1 MIRNVLL
8 ATCALAL
15 AAPASAPAQQ
25 EQPPAGGEPK
35 DFRLPEPET
44 LRLENGMRVT
54 LVPYG
59 VLPKVT
65 TTLVVRVG
73 NVDEAASQVWLADLT
88 GDLMEEGTTTRTAEE
103 VAQAAASMGGG
114 LSIGVGLDQT
124 TVGLD
129 VLSEFGPDAVRLLAE
144 VTRHPRLPA
153 SEIDRL
159 KTDRIRQLSIAQQQP
174 QQMALARFRQVLY
187 GDHPY
192 GRLFPTEE
200 MLRRYTIEQVQR
212 FHGEQFGAARAHLYV
227 VGRFDGGAMKAAARQ
242 AFGDWGAGT
251 PPTTNVPSPQT
262 ARKVHLIDRPGA
274 AQSTVYL
281 GLPVIDP
288 SHDDYVPLFVTNA
301 LLGGSFASRITSNIR
316 EDKGYTYSP
325 FSQISTRY
333 RDAYWVEVADVTTA
347 VTGASLQE
355 IFGEIDRLQQEPP
368 GADELEGI
376 QNYVAGT
383 FVLQNSSRGGIIGQ
397 LAFLDLHG
405 LTQSYLTNFV
415 RNVYAVTPD
424 EVRRITGSYLDDERM
439 TIVVAGDRE
448 QILDQIREFGEIV
461 EPAVP

>member
-1 MIRNVLL
+1 MIRNALL
-8 ATCALAL
+8 AASVLAL
-15 AAPASAPAQQ
+15 AVPGTTPAQQ
-25 EQPPAGGEPK
+25 EEPPAGGEPK

-44 LRLENGMRVT
+44 IRFDNGMRVT

-73 NVDEAASQVWLADLT
+73 NIDETADQVWLADLT
-88 GDLMEEGTTTRTAEE
+88 GDLMEEGTTSRTAEE

-114 LSIGVGLDQT
+114 LNVGVGMDQT
-124 TVGLD
+124 TVSLD
-129 VLSEFGPDAVRLLAE
+129 VLTEFGPDAVRLIAE
-144 VTRHPRLPA
+144 VVRQPRLPA

-159 KTDRIRQLSIAQQQP
+159 KNDRIRQLSIAQQQP
-174 QQMALARFRQVLY
+174 QQMALARFRAVLY

-192 GRLFPTEE
+192 GRVFPTEE
-200 MLRRYTIEQVQR
+200 MIRSYTIEQVR
-212 FHGEQFGAARAHLYV
+212 KFHGDQFGAARAHLYV
-227 VGRFDGGAMKAAARQ
+227 VGRFDAGAMKAAARQ
-242 AFGDWGAGT
+242 AFADWATGA
-251 PPTTNVPSPQT
+251 PPASNVPSPES
-262 ARKVHLIDRPGA
+262 ARKIHLINRPGA
-274 AQSTVYL
+274 AQSTLYI

-288 SHDDYVPLFVTNA
+288 SHVDYVPLFVTNA

-325 FSQISTRY
+325 FSQISTRR
-333 RDAYWVEVADVTTA
+333 RDGYWVEVADVTTA
-347 VTGASLQE
+347 VTGPSLEE
-355 IFGEIDRLQQEPP
+355 IFGEIERLQQEPP
-368 GADELEGI
+368 SAPELEGI

-415 RNVYAVTPD
+415 RNVYAVTPE
-424 EVRRITGSYLDDERM
+424 EVRRITASYLDDDRM

-448 QILDQIREFGEIV
+448 QIVEQIQPFGEIV
-461 EPAVP
+461 EPAMP

>member
-1 MIRNVLL
+1 MIRNAIV
-8 ATCALAL
+8 AACALAL
-15 AAPASAPAQQ
+15 AAPAGALAQN

-44 LRLENGMRVT
+44 VRFENGMRVT

-65 TTLVVRVG
+65 STLVVRAG
-73 NVDEAASQVWLADLT
+73 NIDEAPDQVWLADLT
-88 GDLMEEGTTTRTAEE
+88 GDLMQEGTTTRTAEE

-114 LSIGVGLDQT
+114 LNVGVGMDQT
-124 TVGLD
+124 TVSLD
-129 VLSEFGPDAVRLLAE
+129 VLSEFGPDAVRLIAE

-153 SEIDRL
+153 SEIERL
-159 KTDRIRQLSIAQQQP
+159 KTDRVRQLSIARQQP
-174 QQMALARFRQVLY
+174 QQMALERFRRALY

-192 GRLFPTEE
+192 GRVFPAEA
-200 MLRRYTIEQVQR
+200 MLRGYTIEQVRR

-227 VGRFDGGAMKAAARQ
+227 VGRFDAGAMKAAARQ
-242 AFGDWGAGT
+242 AFGDWEAGT
-251 PPTTNVPSPQT
+251 APTTKVPTPQS
-262 ARKVHLIDRPGA
+262 ARKIHLIDRPGA

-288 SHDDYVPLFVTNA
+288 SHDDYVRLFVTNA
-301 LLGGSFASRITSNIR
+301 LLGGSFASRITANIR

-325 FSQISTRY
+325 FSQVSTRY

-368 GADELEGI
+368 AAPELEGI

-405 LTQSYLTNFV
+405 LTQAYLTNFV
-415 RNVYAVTPD
+415 RNVYAVTPED
-424 EVRRITGSYLDDERM
+424 VRRITSSYLDDDRM

-448 QILDQIREFGEIV
+448 QIADQIREFGEIV
-461 EPAVP
+461 EPQMP